1 MTNKEKE
8 LYWEMVQS
16 IKLLGGRSDI
26 LIALNILNSDL
37 PEEDAVDE
45 TLRLVKFWNQ
55 HAQKINKDRDS
66 GFYINA
72 EINDNPCE

>member
-1 MTNKEKE
+1 MTNKERE

-16 IKLLGGRSDI
+16 IKLLGGKPDI

-45 TLRLVKFWNQ
+45 TLRLVKYWNQ
-55 HAQKINKDRDS
+55 HAQKVNNERDS
-66 GFYINA
+66 GLYINA

>member
-1 MTNKEKE
+1 MTNKERE

-16 IKLLGGRSDI
+16 IKLLGGKPDI

-37 PEEDAVDE
+37 PEEDAVEE
-45 TLRLVKFWNQ
+45 TLRIVKYWNQ
-55 HAQKINKDRDS
+55 HAQKVNSDRDS
-66 GFYINA
+66 GLYLNA